1 MIILIGAQK
10 GGCGKST
17 LAVNL
22 AAEFKRL
29 GSDVC
34 LVDADSQMTTTNWA
48 LERLES
54 DKEDISYVRLSDN
67 VNKPL
72 KDLASR
78 YELVIVDVAGR
89 DSRELR
95 TAMLAADIML
105 TPFRPSQPDLDTL
118 PTLLEL
124 TESSKDINE
133 KLKCLAV
140 LTMAPTNVNVNEIN
154 EARESIAE
162 YPEFTLC
169 KTVIKDRK
177 AYRDSISYGAG
188 VVEWTNTKAAAE
200 VQLLA
205 QEIIT
210 YAKA

>member
-1 MIILIGAQK
+1 MMIILIGAQK

-29 GSDVC
+29 GTDVC
-34 LVDADSQMTTTNWA
+34 LVDADSQPTTANWA

-54 DKEDISYVRLSDN
+54 DKDDISHVKLSGN
-67 VNKPL
+67 VSKPL
-72 KDLASR
+72 KDLATR

-95 TAMLAADIML
+95 TAMVAADLML

-124 TESSKDINE
+124 TESSKDLNE
-133 KLKCLAV
+133 NLKCFAV
-140 LTMAPTNVNVNEIN
+140 LTMASTNVNVNEIE
-154 EARESIAE
+154 EARESIAQ

-169 KTVIKDRK
+169 KTVIRDRK
-177 AYRDSISYGAG
+177 AYRDSVSDGAG
-188 VVEWTNTKAAAE
+188 VVEWTNPKAAAE
-200 VQLLA
+200 VQLLV

-210 YAKA
+210 HA